1 MQSLF
6 NRKNKKN
13 SRKVLKF
20 SAELP
25 IYIVSQLNTQFFRDE
40 LSFLGA
46 LQDAKPHEI

>member
-1 MQSLF
+1 MPKT
-6 NRKNKKN
+6 KNN

-20 SAELP
+20 STELP

-40 LSFLGA
+40 LFFMGT